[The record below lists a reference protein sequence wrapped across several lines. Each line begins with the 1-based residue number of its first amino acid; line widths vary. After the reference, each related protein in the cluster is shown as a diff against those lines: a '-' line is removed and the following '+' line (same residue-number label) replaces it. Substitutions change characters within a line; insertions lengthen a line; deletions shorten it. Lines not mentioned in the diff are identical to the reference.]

1 MICQKKPTAL
11 QSGRMKASDDNG
23 QHWFPAPIWIDF
35 GSGSMGQDA
44 RIECI
49 CKTIGAMAHVF
60 KNEEA
65 REKIDR
71 ATVVYAVESW
81 KPVAEGVEGGLFWGN
96 STVFPGL
103 VGDEYFM
110 TRGHFHVKR
119 DRAEYYATITGTG
132 LLLIMDEQ
140 RRATVQEMS
149 PGSTHYIPGHTA
161 HRVINTGEVPL
172 RFLACWPSDAGH
184 DYASIDEQGFSVRVM
199 RRNGRPQI
207 VNQG

>member
-1 MICQKKPTAL
+1 
-11 QSGRMKASDDNG
+11 
-23 QHWFPAPIWIDF
+23 
-35 GSGSMGQDA
+35 
-44 RIECI
+44 
-49 CKTIGAMAHVF
+49 MANVF
-60 KNEEA
+60 EDEEA
-65 REKIDR
+65 RQRIDS
-71 ATVVYAVESW
+71 ATMVYVVESW
-81 KPVAEGVEGGLFWGN
+81 KPVAEGVEGGLFWGS
-96 STVFPGL
+96 STIFPGL

-119 DRAEYYATITGTG
+119 DRSEYYATITGTG

-140 RRATVQEMS
+140 RRTTVQEMS

-161 HRVINTGEVPL
+161 HRVINTGDAPL

-184 DYASIDEQGFSVRVM
+184 DYASIEEQGFSARVL

>member
-1 MICQKKPTAL
+1 MKTS
-11 QSGRMKASDDNG
+11 SGNG
-23 QHWFPAPIWIDF
+23 QSKFPAPMRIDF
-35 GSGSMGQDA
+35 DSGSMGQDT
-44 RIECI
+44 RIERI
-49 CKTIGAMAHVF
+49 CKTIGAMAQVF
-60 KNEEA
+60 ENEEA
-65 REKIDR
+65 RQKIDS
-71 ATVVYAVESW
+71 ATVVYEVESW
-81 KPVAEGVEGGLFWGN
+81 RPVAEGLEGGLFCGN

-119 DRAEYYATITGTG
+119 DRAEFYATIAGTG

-140 RRATVQEMS
+140 RRTIVQEMT

-161 HRVINTGEVPL
+161 HRVINTGEEPL

-184 DYASIDEQGFSVRVM
+184 DYATIDEQGFSVRVM

>member
-1 MICQKKPTAL
+1 
-11 QSGRMKASDDNG
+11 MKASDDIG
-23 QHWFPAPIWIDF
+23 QQRFPAPIRIDF

-44 RIECI
+44 RIERT

-60 KNEEA
+60 ENEDA
-65 REKIDR
+65 RQKIDS
-71 ATVVYAVESW
+71 ATEVYAVEFW
-81 KPVAEGVEGGLFWGN
+81 RPVAEGVEGGLFWGS
-96 STVFPGL
+96 STIFPGL

-140 RRATVQEMS
+140 RSTNVQEML

-161 HRVINTGEVPL
+161 HRVINTGNVPL

-184 DYASIDEQGFSVRVM
+184 DYATIDEQGFSVRVM